1 MITDQSP
8 LRTAYAIHICCYREG
23 ILHYECFPAAKL
35 MYKKSLGLRGN
46 CSFDNFSEHYDRS
59 PGNSI
64 LLLNKQYCGTTVL
77 GSKDVAIECT
87 VLGSKDVAIECL
99 SSVHRKRKLTA
110 DNEEDSDETQCEN
123 NDIDVAQIF

>member
-1 MITDQSP
+1 
-8 LRTAYAIHICCYREG
+8 
-23 ILHYECFPAAKL
+23 

-77 GSKDVAIECT
+77 GSKDVAIEC
-87 VLGSKDVAIECL
+87 L